1 MGVDSMNEL
10 SSTVVHLFN
19 AQPTNVVEA
28 VYSWGSEFSVRD
40 GEEMH

>member
-10 SSTVVHLFN
+10 ASTVVHLFN

-28 VYSWGSEFSVRD
+28 VYSWGSEFLVRY
-40 GEEMH
+40 GEAMH